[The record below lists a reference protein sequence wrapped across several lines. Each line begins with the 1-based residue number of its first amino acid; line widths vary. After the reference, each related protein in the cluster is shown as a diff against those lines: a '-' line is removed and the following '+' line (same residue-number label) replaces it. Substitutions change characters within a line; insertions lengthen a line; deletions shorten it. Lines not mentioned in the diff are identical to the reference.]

1 MVLQAQIQSKLST
14 GVLPGVL
21 SGISSGL
28 NAAPL
33 GSLIPQRPAQQE
45 KPVPLIL
52 DSEGRTVDSSGKEV
66 QLTHLVPSLKV
77 NPFIQYL
84 ATQLK

>member
-1 MVLQAQIQSKLST
+1 M
-14 GVLPGVL
+14 L
-21 SGISSGL
+21 SGISSSL
-28 NAAPL
+28 NSANAN
-33 GSLIPQRPAQQE
+33 SLIPTRQPQQE

-77 NPFIQYL
+77 SLYVLLRTKFIHFPL
-84 ATQLK
+84 LPILCHFFHLSLFKG